1 MQCFLY
7 VGRAVSIASHFYS
20 DNLKGCFLIWGQVM
34 NAQNTSQLE
43 QFYHQGCL
51 NIYVSDFKII
61 LGVWLYIHLIEHK
74 AQTMEKLL

>member
-1 MQCFLY
+1 M
-7 VGRAVSIASHFYS
+7 
-20 DNLKGCFLIWGQVM
+20 IWGQVM